1 MLVLRQAARKSEQTE
16 RAGDKKSHKGG
27 SSLQVNIRRY
37 SRSIDVRAWLFD
49 YEFLKKATQWPRGSV
64 ASNVLGDLRMCTA
77 RLGRMAGTP
86 GCLGDARWPGELSPA
101 LVTKTHLASLG
112 RVNWR
117 FDVAHALW
125 F

>member
-1 MLVLRQAARKSEQTE
+1 MLLLRQAARKSEQTE

-27 SSLQVNIRRY
+27 SSLQVNIRQY

-49 YEFLKKATQWPRGSV
+49 YEFLKKAAQWPRGSV
-64 ASNVLGDLRMCTA
+64 VSSVLGD
-77 RLGRMAGTP
+77 AG
-86 GCLGDARWPGELSPA
+86 WPGEISCA

>member
-27 SSLQVNIRRY
+27 SSLQVNIRQY
-37 SRSIDVRAWLFD
+37 SRSIGVRAWLFD
-49 YEFLKKATQWPRGSV
+49 YEFLKKSAQWPRS
-64 ASNVLGDLRMCTA
+64 SVLGDLWMYTA
-77 RLGRMAGTP
+77 QLERMASPP
-86 GCLGDARWPGELSPA
+86 GCLGDAGWPGEISCA
-101 LVTKTHLASLG
+101 LVTKTHLVSVG

>member
-27 SSLQVNIRRY
+27 SSLQVNIRQY

-49 YEFLKKATQWPRGSV
+49 YDFLKKAAQWPRGSV
-64 ASNVLGDLRMCTA
+64 VYSVLGDLRMCTA
-77 RLGRMAGTP
+77 RLGRMAGPP
-86 GCLGDARWPGELSPA
+86 GCLGDAGWPGKISCA

>member
-27 SSLQVNIRRY
+27 SSLQVNIRQY
-37 SRSIDVRAWLFD
+37 SRSIVVRAWLFD
-49 YEFLKKATQWPRGSV
+49 YEFLKKAAQWPRGSV
-64 ASNVLGDLRMCTA
+64 VSIVLGDLRLCSA
-77 RLGRMAGTP
+77 RLERMAGPP
-86 GCLGDARWPGELSPA
+86 GCLGDVGWPGQISCA